1 MTVGDVRL
9 KLESKAVAFTEWEL
23 KALRR
28 VRTAA
33 GAARYKLP
41 IGSVI
46 VGGAGSKGR
55 KLVHLKISPKP
66 VEGFDEITSASGGKK
81 DKYYIGK
88 FAGEKH
94 AVVLDAN
101 DEVLHEGTTPE
112 AAFEWLDDYIGKAS
126 RASAK
131 KPTSRRGAPKP
142 DNYVPAGKKP
152 TTRNGKPVPK
162 TPKLSRSSDLNA
174 VPIGG
179 MSRNHS
185 GKFKWEKR
193 LVSEN
198 RRIDDSAL
206 IARYEATNAMLKEG
220 TASNPAEWEHEA
232 WLIEQEI
239 QRRIIAQNRKGSEM
253 AIDYKTVSVRGF
265 KDLGDSEDGVVEALV
280 AVTGI
285 RDNVND
291 IILPGAF
298 EKSLITRNPK
308 GVWHHNITESVSRT
322 EGVKEL
328 PPLDPQLPATLP
340 NGEPWPKE
348 AGGLLV
354 KTRFN
359 LATSRGRDAYEDVKF
374 FGEDQEWSIGYNVPT
389 GGATID
395 RKTGVRMINTLELY
409 EYSPV
414 LFGAMP
420 NARTTSVKSA
430 QVGWKQLNGV
440 DEAELKTLLD
450 ELAEEKEFE
459 QKTAILDLDLETK
472 SAKPNAKAGE
482 EDEEDPDA
490 ETSEE
495 DEEDPDAETEE
506 EDEEEDEEK
515 SFVIDFTKVDA
526 VENAIDALTTLR
538 DMMVKSAV
546 NETKEDGSTSLS
558 DLADAAGLDCKDAAT
573 AFDSAVK
580 DGDMTAMEEAG
591 STVLDAVE
599 SAQDS
604 EDADT
609 DALKKV
615 TAKVASAFQSA
626 EADGATED
634 EDESEPTETKK
645 PEEKSEMLQLDTKS
659 FAAAFED

>member
-1 MTVGDVRL
+1 MG
-9 KLESKAVAFTEWEL
+9 
-23 KALRR
+23 
-28 VRTAA
+28 
-33 GAARYKLP
+33 
-41 IGSVI
+41 
-46 VGGAGSKGR
+46 
-55 KLVHLKISPKP
+55 IS
-66 VEGFDEITSASGGKK
+66 
-81 DKYYIGK
+81 
-88 FAGEKH
+88 
-94 AVVLDAN
+94 
-101 DEVLHEGTTPE
+101 
-112 AAFEWLDDYIGKAS
+112 
-126 RASAK
+126 
-131 KPTSRRGAPKP
+131 
-142 DNYVPAGKKP
+142 
-152 TTRNGKPVPK
+152 
-162 TPKLSRSSDLNA
+162 
-174 VPIGG
+174 
-179 MSRNHS
+179 
-185 GKFKWEKR
+185 
-193 LVSEN
+193 
-198 RRIDDSAL
+198 
-206 IARYEATNAMLKEG
+206 
-220 TASNPAEWEHEA
+220 
-232 WLIEQEI
+232 
-239 QRRIIAQNRKGSEM
+239 
-253 AIDYKTVSVRGF
+253 YKTVSVRGF

-328 PPLDPQLPATLP
+328 PPLDPQLPDKLP

-430 QVGWKQLNGV
+430 QVGWKQLQGV
-440 DEAELKTLLD
+440 DEVELKTLLD
-450 ELAEEKEFE
+450 ELAAEKEFE

-482 EDEEDPDA
+482 EDEEEDPKKKAAKKNKEPVED
-490 ETSEE
+490 EDSVEEDSEE
-495 DEEDPDAETEE
+495 DED
-506 EDEEEDEEK
+506 DEEETEKKAERTVQSEAGARRYKKKIGDKYGSGSGKAPTGGIRTNVRPRTGGTGRMEEDQSPAKGARGGKLTSYSGGVARYSDGTQTDGNRWTLSRTKSDVYEDDENEEK
-515 SFVIDFTKVDA
+515 SFMIDFTKVDA
-526 VENAIDALTTLR
+526 VENAIEALTTLR
-538 DMMVKSAV
+538 DVMVKSAV
-546 NETKEDGSTSLS
+546 SQTKEDGSTSLS

-573 AFDSAVK
+573 AFDSALA
-580 DGDMTAMEEAG
+580 DGDLEGMEESG

-645 PEEKSEMLQLDTKS
+645 PEEKGEMLMLDTKS
-659 FAAAFED
+659 FASAFED